1 MVRITLTSASIVA
14 AAAAAGYLLYYNPE
28 SVELRLGPTA
38 VWQAPLALI
47 ILASFLVGV
56 GAAML
61 VSFAA
66 KSRDAVRAWRK
77 RRAANRE
84 RRRQERKEL
93 GMGLAWLGEHDRAR
107 NLLGKALD
115 AAPQDLSAFLLF
127 AKTYLD
133 EGDFERARAFLQEGL
148 DSRGADAR
156 LLYLLGEAHKGLGD
170 LAAATDAWKRAL
182 ALAPKSIKVKAAL
195 RDAYIEQKR
204 WKEAAAL
211 QEECLFAARRA
222 NEYAAAQ
229 GLLLGLRFEAALAQN
244 SPRDTQAA
252 LRAILRKEPD
262 FEPARVSL
270 GEALLALG
278 KKRAAER
285 VWKRALRRSPR
296 GGVVDKLEKL
306 MEESGRLER
315 LDSVFRRYLSR
326 HEEDAALRLFYAR
339 YLIKTDRPGRAKE
352 ALEALPERH
361 RGSTPALVLRAQAEA
376 KLGTA
381 SEAARLVG
389 GVLASATIYPFCCAR
404 CKRSSPEW
412 LSRCPG
418 CLAWGTMRSF
428 LEHETPS

>member
-1 MVRITLTSASIVA
+1 MLRITLTSASIVA
-14 AAAAAGYLLYYNPE
+14 AVVVAGYLLYYNPE
-28 SVELRLGPTA
+28 SVELRLGPTL

-47 ILASFLVGV
+47 LLASFLVGV
-56 GAAML
+56 GATVL
-61 VSFAA
+61 VSITAR
-66 KSRDAVRAWRK
+66 SRDAVRAWRR

-93 GMGLAWLGEHDRAR
+93 AMGLTWLGEYDRAR

-133 EGDFERARAFLQEGL
+133 EGHFERARAFLQERL

-156 LLYLLGEAHKGLGD
+156 LLYLLGEAHEGLGD

-182 ALAPKSIKVKAAL
+182 SLAPKSVKLKAAL

-211 QEECLFAARRA
+211 QEECLFAARRP

-229 GLLLGLRFEAALAQN
+229 ALLLGLRFESALAQN
-244 SPRDTQAA
+244 SVRDTQAA
-252 LRAILRKEPD
+252 LRAILRKQPD

-285 VWKRALRRSPR
+285 VWKRALCRSPR
-296 GGVVDKLEKL
+296 GGVVEKLEKL

-315 LDSVFRRYLSR
+315 LDPVFRRYLSR
-326 HEEDAALRLFYAR
+326 HEDDPALRLFYAR
-339 YLIKTDRPGRAKE
+339 YLIKTDRPDRAKE
-352 ALEALPERH
+352 ALDALPERH
-361 RGSTPALVLRAQAEA
+361 RDSTPALVLRAQAEA
-376 KLGTA
+376 KRAA
-381 SEAARLVG
+381 SEAAQLAG
-389 GVLASATIYPFCCAR
+389 TILASATIYSFRCAR
-404 CKRSSPEW
+404 CGRSSPEW